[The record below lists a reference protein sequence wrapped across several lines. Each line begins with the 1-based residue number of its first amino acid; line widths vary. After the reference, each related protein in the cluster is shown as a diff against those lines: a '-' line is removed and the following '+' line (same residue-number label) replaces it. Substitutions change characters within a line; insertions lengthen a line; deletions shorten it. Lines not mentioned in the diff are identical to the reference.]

1 MVIEGLYLEAFSS
14 LSFYIHQPDFY
25 GTEATVALAQYKLTI
40 LDGAFNLSII
50 SDQL

>member
-25 GTEATVALAQYKLTI
+25 AIEITVAIAQYKLKI
-40 LDGAFNLSII
+40 LDGAFDISI
-50 SDQL
+50 SLDHL